1 MFILTWTTIDGKPIS
16 DIFTKRTKA
25 KRFIN
30 EELAMENKDFI
41 KLYQLDADNNAL
53 IEIKI

>member
-1 MFILTWTTIDGKPIS
+1 MFILTWTTVEGKPIS
-16 DIFTKRTKA
+16 DLFTKKTKA

-30 EELAMENKDFI
+30 EELVMENRDFI
-41 KLYQLDADNNAL
+41 KLYQLDAANNAL